1 MDNNYLK
8 ALHIIF
14 VTTWFAGLFY
24 IVRLFIYHREAV
36 DKTQQEKKILIDQ
49 FKIMEKRLW
58 YGITWPSCILTILFG
73 FSMIQNFM
81 PLTDHPWL
89 IAKLIFVL
97 FLFLYHLS
105 CGFILKNFHKE
116 KYNISSFQLRIW
128 NELATVFL
136 VSIIFL
142 VVLKDLLS
150 MGYGLL
156 GLFLLTFSLGLG
168 IKIYRKKRLKN
179 EASNK

>member
-1 MDNNYLK
+1 MDSNYFR

-36 DKTQQEKKILIDQ
+36 DKSEQERKILIDQ

-58 YGITWPSCILTILFG
+58 YGITWPSCVLTILFG
-73 FSMIQNFM
+73 LSMIHHFM
-81 PLTDHPWL
+81 PITDHPWL
-89 IAKLIFVL
+89 VVKLILVFL
-97 FLFLYHLS
+97 LFLYHLS
-105 CGFILKNFHKE
+105 CGHILKKFHQE
-116 KYNISSFQLRIW
+116 EFNYSSMQLRIW
-128 NELATVFL
+128 NEIATIFL
-136 VSIIFL
+136 VSIVFL

-156 GLFLLTFSLGLG
+156 GLFLLTFILGMG
-168 IKIYRKKRLKN
+168 IKIYRKKRLN
-179 EASNK
+179 SETSN